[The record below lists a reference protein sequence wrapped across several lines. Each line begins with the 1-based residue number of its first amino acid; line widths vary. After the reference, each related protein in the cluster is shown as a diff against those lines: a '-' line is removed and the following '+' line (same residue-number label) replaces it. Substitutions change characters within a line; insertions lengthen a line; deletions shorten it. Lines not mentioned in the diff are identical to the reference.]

1 MRYFCFLPI
10 LACAAEV
17 AYSPTEQDFEDFE
30 DWGDGIIGFEISST
44 PTDTG
49 GGGSIDVNGVYLGT
63 YSVSIT
69 RENYGDY
76 CNGSASLTVAV
87 SAESITVGQGSQIG
101 LACGYC
107 SDGVTTEKNACEGMG
122 YSWLNPSSEYISMR
136 FRGDFDASG
145 LVIGEVTEES
155 AFGLELSW
163 TGVYSNGLLVGS
175 FEQYVSS
182 NQGMVYVRGQVNVT
196 KN

>member
-1 MRYFCFLPI
+1 MRYFCLLPI

-17 AYSPTEQDFEDFE
+17 PYSPTEQDFDELD
-30 DWGDGIIGFEISST
+30 DWGDGITGFDISSG

-49 GGGSIDVNGVYLGT
+49 GGGSNGGSIDVNGVYLGT

-87 SAESITVGQGSQIG
+87 TAESITVGQGSQIG

-107 SDGVTTEKNACEGMG
+107 SDGVTTEKTACEGMG
-122 YSWLNPSSEYISMR
+122 YSWLNPTTEYVSMR

-145 LVIGEVTEES
+145 LIIGEVIEET
-155 AFGLELSW
+155 AFGLNLSW
-163 TGVYSNGLLVGS
+163 TGVYSNGLLAGS

-182 NQGMVYVRGQVNVT
+182 N
-196 KN
+196 